1 MTLQSGWM
9 HVLFLTS
16 NPEIFIGI
24 RFGDCVLY
32 DDFSEL
38 GASSNLS
45 MKEFSTIFFFCVLLF
60 WTFMFLRTCEKVGKG
75 FRVKDRTEFGMVSV
89 CPCVHVCVCVWLVV
103 KGCWRVIAVG
113 REAGDRM
120 RKTWWKRKRTGEKK
134 RMCAYVIDQVGKY
147 SRSF

>member
-45 MKEFSTIFFFCVLLF
+45 MKEFSTIFFFLCASVLN
-60 WTFMFLRTCEKVGKG
+60 
-75 FRVKDRTEFGMVSV
+75 
-89 CPCVHVCVCVWLVV
+89 
-103 KGCWRVIAVG
+103 I
-113 REAGDRM
+113 
-120 RKTWWKRKRTGEKK
+120 
-134 RMCAYVIDQVGKY
+134 YVFEDL
-147 SRSF
+147 

>member
-16 NPEIFIGI
+16 NPEIFICI

-60 WTFMFLRTCEKVGKG
+60 CTFIFLRTCEKVGKG
-75 FRVKDRTEFGMVSV
+75 FRVKDTTEFGMVSV
-89 CPCVHVCVCVWLVV
+89 CPCVRVCV
-103 KGCWRVIAVG
+103 
-113 REAGDRM
+113 
-120 RKTWWKRKRTGEKK
+120 
-134 RMCAYVIDQVGKY
+134 
-147 SRSF
+147 